1 MGDLN
6 IDVFMLNA
14 SVWALPVLLAITM
27 HEAAHGW
34 AASRLGDPTARLMG
48 RVTLNPFA
56 HVDLFGTIL
65 LPLLLLVIGAPF
77 LFGYAKPVPVNFSRL
92 RHPRRDMALVA
103 LAGPASNILLA
114 IIASLIA
121 LAVGLTLPTEFP
133 VLAWL
138 LSFQGAGWANEIPWI
153 YAVLLITVGFN
164 LVIAVFNLMPCPPL
178 DGGRILVSILPDWA
192 AWKVA
197 RLERAGLFIVIG
209 TFFLVPYL
217 TSQLGYTVDIAGTLI
232 WAPVDFLARV
242 IAFATGH
249 GGG

>member
-1 MGDLN
+1 MGDL
-6 IDVFMLNA
+6 DFEVFVLNA

-56 HVDLFGTIL
+56 HVDLFGTLL
-65 LPLLLLVIGAPF
+65 LPLILLVIGAPF

-103 LAGPASNILLA
+103 LAGPASNLLLA
-114 IIASLIA
+114 AIAALTASIIGWS
-121 LAVGLTLPTEFP
+121 LPTEYP
-133 VLAWL
+133 VLGWL
-138 LSFQGAGWANEIPWI
+138 LSFQHAGWWDSIPWF

-164 LVIAVFNLMPCPPL
+164 LVIAVFNLLPCPPL
-178 DGGRILVSILPDWA
+178 DGGRILVAILPDWA

-209 TFFLVPYL
+209 LFFLVPYL
-217 TSQLGYTVDIAGTLI
+217 TEQLGYTVDIAGLLI
-232 WAPVDFLARV
+232 WTPVDFLATV
-242 IAFATGH
+242 VATATGH